1 MTLKLNSGPLA
12 VRVVG
17 GLLLMA
23 ALVALLVWS
32 MRERVDY
39 ASEPVVRRDVEVT
52 VTAIGTLHPLRYV
65 DVGAQVSGEI
75 RRLHAAVG
83 DKIARGQLLVEIDPS
98 LQQATVD
105 AGRAALA
112 GLQAQLAEQ
121 RAQHALAAR
130 QLARHRVLAPI
141 GATREEDLNVA
152 EAGFDSAVAKIAQL
166 EAQIAQTRANQ
177 RADEAR
183 LGYTRIYAPMDG
195 TLISLEAIE
204 GQTLNATYQTPRLLR
219 VADLGTMT
227 VWTEVSEADVRR
239 VRPGMAVT
247 FTTLGEQADERQWA
261 GVVRQVLPAPPMRDT
276 QAAGGAAPAPA
287 TKAVTYTVLFDVAN
301 PDGEL
306 MPNMTAQVAFVAGR
320 AIGAIAVPLSAIQS
334 EEGQPG
340 RYRARVLRADGKA
353 ETRLLRVGL
362 RSRHLAEVTE
372 GLAEGER
379 LITGETRRGG
389 MPAWLAW

>member
-1 MTLKLNSGPLA
+1 MTRRWISRPFALRA
-12 VRVVG
+12 VG
-17 GLLLMA
+17 GLLLLA
-23 ALVALLVWS
+23 ALVAVLAWG
-32 MRERVDY
+32 MRERIDY
-39 ASEPVVRRDVEVT
+39 ASEPVTRRDVEVT

-75 RRLHAAVG
+75 KRLHAGVG
-83 DKIARGQLLVEIDPS
+83 DAVTRGQLLVEIDPS
-98 LQQATVD
+98 VQQATVD

-112 GLQAQLAEQ
+112 SLQAQLADQ
-121 RAQHALAAR
+121 RAQHTLAAR
-130 QLARHRVLAPI
+130 QLARQRALAPI

-183 LGYTRIYAPMDG
+183 LGYTRIYAPMAG

-239 VRPGMAVT
+239 VRPGMAAT
-247 FTTLGEQADERQWA
+247 FTTLGAQADERQWA
-261 GVVRQVLPAPPMRDT
+261 GTVRQVLPAPPVRDP
-276 QAAGGAAPAPA
+276 QATGGAAPAPA

-306 MPNMTAQVAFVAGR
+306 MPNMTAQVAFIAGR
-320 AIGAIAVPLSAIQS
+320 AARAIAVPLSAIQAD
-334 EEGQPG
+334 EDRPG
-340 RYRARVLRADGKA
+340 WYRARVLRADGHA
-353 ETRLLRVGL
+353 ETRALRVGL
-362 RSRHLAEVTE
+362 RSRHLAEVVE
-372 GLAEGER
+372 GLEEGER
-379 LITGETRRGG
+379 LITGETRLGG
-389 MPAWLAW
+389 MPAWLTW